1 MIAFQETEGLEIM
14 LSQQRLLLQR
24 PDFVDKTNK
33 NAIYVAGSFCR
44 LDQQQKEEFEKC
56 LNFPRAGVSL
66 HSSFCKLTPAL
77 GKSSFLPVCISKA
90 YKQEEIRRGFTI

>member
-56 LNFPRAGVSL
+56 LIFQEQGL
-66 HSSFCKLTPAL
+66 
-77 GKSSFLPVCISKA
+77 A
-90 YKQEEIRRGFTI
+90 YIVVFVN